1 MNAPRALD
9 VTLRRPLRLVLLA
22 VVLALS
28 VAGHAHALVTVN
40 AATFLADCVSPI
52 TVTQDTRVTRSATVT
67 NSCTIDVDP
76 GVTLEFSS
84 AIITAPDLSIVGGIG
99 ATVRLVTSLWRP
111 SPAPWTLICS
121 LRAAPAASP

>member
-1 MNAPRALD
+1 MMNAPPALD

-52 TVTQDTRVTRSATVT
+52 TVTQLVAWSMV
-67 NSCTIDVDP
+67 
-76 GVTLEFSS
+76 
-84 AIITAPDLSIVGGIG
+84 IVG
-99 ATVRLVTSLWRP
+99 
-111 SPAPWTLICS
+111 PALTP
-121 LRAAPAASP
+121 